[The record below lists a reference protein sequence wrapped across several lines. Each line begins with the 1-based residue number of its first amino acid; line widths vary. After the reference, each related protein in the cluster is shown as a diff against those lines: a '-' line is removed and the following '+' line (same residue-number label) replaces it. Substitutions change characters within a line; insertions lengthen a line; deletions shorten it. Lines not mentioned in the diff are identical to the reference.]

1 MGYFIAAVVL
11 AVIVLFIVCACMIG
25 GRHDRYYF
33 EKNVPV
39 DRHGESPYSAKI
51 PKDDERALK
60 TKELLALYSYFF
72 WNDPY
77 CFGGEQVFKDYHEIT
92 LCKESAASL
101 IDRNIVAIV
110 RDYPYAYTWP
120 SLNGKTFHGLCWM
133 HPETVGEIMREFD
146 ELQNAEP
153 PVFCGIVLCPRLAA
167 MNEYIACFGEEMF
180 EDDPHGYED
189 WYFRKYM
196 RPALTGFISYWNA
209 EMNHEEE

>member
-1 MGYFIAAVVL
+1 MGYMIAAL
-11 AVIVLFIVCACMIG
+11 ALAIIVLFIVCACMVG

-39 DRHGESPYSAKI
+39 DNHGESPYSAAV
-51 PKDDERALK
+51 PKDVERAMN
-60 TKELLALYSYFF
+60 TKALLAGYGYFF

-77 CFGGEQVFKDYHEIT
+77 GFGGERIFKDDHEIT
-92 LCKESAASL
+92 LCRESAASL
-101 IDRNIVAIV
+101 IDRNIVAFV
-110 RDYPYAYTWP
+110 QDYPYTY
-120 SLNGKTFHGLCWM
+120 SDGKKITFHSLCWM
-133 HPETVGEIMREFD
+133 HAETVEEIMSKFND
-146 ELQNAEP
+146 LQDAEE
-153 PVFCGIVLCPRLAA
+153 PVFCGVVLCTRLAA